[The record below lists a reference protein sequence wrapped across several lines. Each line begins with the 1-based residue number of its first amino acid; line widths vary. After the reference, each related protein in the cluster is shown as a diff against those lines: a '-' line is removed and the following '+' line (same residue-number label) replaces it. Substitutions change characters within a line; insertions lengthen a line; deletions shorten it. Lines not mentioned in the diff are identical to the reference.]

1 MTSYSQF
8 GPQSK
13 AISLAQRADLMPHF
27 LLFSLAAK
35 TVFGAVE
42 EALDVRLVLHD
53 DKNSDNHSENHLSE
67 VHAFKV
73 VFRANVAKNRESA
86 EKRATENTAHGNVLC
101 RKREDY
107 PEGKCRKHGERQN
120 REEHAKRG
128 KYALSA
134 TEARKTSK
142 AVAENHKETGDKRHP
157 RAVIGTTSRHLS
169 FTHLLC
175 DKRSK
180 KAFQQVHENDRQ
192 RRFPAEH
199 AERVREARILGAVVA
214 DVEIFTFREFCYP
227 DGTGDRSQQVRYWKA
242 Q

>member
-1 MTSYSQF
+1 MTCMNKRFLPTVY
-8 GPQSK
+8 
-13 AISLAQRADLMPHF
+13 F
-27 LLFSLAAK
+27 LLFSLGAK
-35 TVFGAVE
+35 AVFGAVE

-73 VFRANVAKNRESA
+73 VFRANVAKNRENA
-86 EKRATENTAHGNVLC
+86 KKRTTENTAHRNVLC

-120 REEHAKRG
+120 REEHAKCG
-128 KYALSA
+128 KHAFSA

-157 RAVIGTTSRHLS
+157 SAVIGTASGDLS
-169 FTHLLC
+169 FAHSLG

-180 KAFQQVHENDRQ
+180 KALQKIHEHNRE
-192 RRFPAEH
+192 RRLPTEH
-199 AERVREARILGAVVA
+199 AERVREARILGAVVTN
-214 DVEIFTFREFCYP
+214 VKILTFREFCYP
-227 DGTGDRSQQVRYWKA
+227 YGAGDRPQQVRYWKT

>member
-1 MTSYSQF
+1 MVRQAHQ
-8 GPQSK
+8 PVLC
-13 AISLAQRADLMPHF
+13 LASDPIAHF

-35 TVFGAVE
+35 SVFCAVE

-53 DKNSDNHSENHLSE
+53 NKNSNNHSQNHLPE

-107 PEGKCRKHGERQN
+107 PEGKCRKHCERQYG
-120 REEHAKRG
+120 EEHAKCG
-128 KYALSA
+128 KHALSA
-134 TEARKTSK
+134 TEARKASK

-157 RAVIGTTSRHLS
+157 GTVIGTTSRHLS

-180 KAFQQVHENDRQ
+180 KALQQVHENDRQ
-192 RRFPAEH
+192 RRLPTEH

>member
-1 MTSYSQF
+1 MPTSCLT
-8 GPQSK
+8 P
-13 AISLAQRADLMPHF
+13 

-73 VFRANVAKNRESA
+73 VFRANVAKNRENA
-86 EKRATENTAHGNVLC
+86 EKRTTENTAHGNVLC

-107 PEGKCRKHGERQN
+107 PERKCRKHGERQN
-120 REEHAKRG
+120 REEHAKCG
-128 KYALSA
+128 KHAFSA

-142 AVAENHKETGDKRHP
+142 AVAENHEEASKERHPSAIISTASGDLSFAHSLGDKR
-157 RAVIGTTSRHLS
+157 SE
-169 FTHLLC
+169 
-175 DKRSK
+175 
-180 KAFQQVHENDRQ
+180 KALQKIHEHNRE
-192 RRFPAEH
+192 RRLPAEH
-199 AERVREARILGAVVA
+199 AERVREARILGAVVTN
-214 DVEIFTFREFCYP
+214 VKILTFREFCYP
-227 DGTGDRSQQVRYWKA
+227 YGAGDRPQQVRYWKT